1 MDEIK
6 NCAICR
12 KLQCKIDTKMQEII
26 DPLRKVISALYES
39 DDLNA
44 RELHENVVDLCFSLG
59 LRIPAGHLEIKR
71 KDDHD
76 YTDDIF
82 IRHQTS
88 WEKGGIAK

>member
-12 KLQCKIDTKMQEII
+12 KLQCKMDTKLQEIVE
-26 DPLRKVISALYES
+26 PLRRVINALYGC
-39 DDLNA
+39 DDLDA

-71 KDDHD
+71 KEDD
-76 YTDDIF
+76 YTNEIYKS
-82 IRHQTS
+82 IGKKIS
-88 WEKGGIAK
+88 IN